1 MNSREKKR
9 IALLFVALGCGDNVA
24 FAHHSYAMYDQR
36 KQVFIEGTVRTLE
49 WTNPHI
55 WVWVDVDD
63 GKGGRIPYGFE
74 AQAPSELQR
83 FFGWSRTS
91 LKSGDRVRVQYGPLR
106 SGKNGGVLQTITFPD
121 GRKLL
126 TPRSNPSYGL
136 PRGAPEQTGSS
147 R

>member
-1 MNSREKKR
+1 MKSPEKNW
-9 IALLFVALGCGDNVA
+9 IALLFVALGFGGNVA
-24 FAHHSYAMYDQR
+24 IAHHSYAMYDQA
-36 KQVFIEGTVRTLE
+36 KQVFIEGTVRALE

-74 AQAPSELQR
+74 AQAPSELRR
-83 FFGWSRTS
+83 FFGWSSTS

-126 TPRSNPSYGL
+126 TPRSDPSYGR
-136 PRGAPEQTGSS
+136 PRGAPEQGGVS